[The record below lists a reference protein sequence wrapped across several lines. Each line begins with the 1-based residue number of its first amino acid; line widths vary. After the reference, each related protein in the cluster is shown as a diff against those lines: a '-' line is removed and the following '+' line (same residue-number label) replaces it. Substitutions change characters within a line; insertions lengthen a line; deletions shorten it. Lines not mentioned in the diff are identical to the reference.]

1 MISFNLT
8 YWAAQSDKRLQKYN
22 TFCKSMTSKN
32 DLTTN
37 AIYSLSTHEL
47 QTSLVIFMRMP
58 QGDHEH
64 VLETIRVCQEWSKQ
78 LPLLFPERNITRKG
92 HVLSIHVPEFLLKY
106 PNLYYM
112 FYKLEQRGEAI
123 HALFNKLHRQKF
135 QCIRPAGTRLLMM
148 IEELERIHAI
158 DKEITK
164 ARQYNKRVRS

>member
-32 DLTTN
+32 DLTAN

-92 HVLSIHVPEFLLKY
+92 HVLSIHVPEFLKVSQLV
-106 PNLYYM
+106 
-112 FYKLEQRGEAI
+112 
-123 HALFNKLHRQKF
+123 LHVLQVG
-135 QCIRPAGTRLLMM
+135 A
-148 IEELERIHAI
+148 AW
-158 DKEITK
+158 
-164 ARQYNKRVRS
+164 